1 MEKME
6 PGNQVCIVANA
17 HLDQRNPMY
26 HVHEKL
32 ILVLVVERKTGVILD
47 CDVNVVCNLTRQF
60 IQAIFLGMN
69 LEQDI
74 NKIRDSIQE
83 NYFGMSAKALVTA
96 ARAARSKYL
105 EIPH

>member
-1 MEKME
+1 
-6 PGNQVCIVANA
+6 
-17 HLDQRNPMY
+17 
-26 HVHEKL
+26 
-32 ILVLVVERKTGVILD
+32 
-47 CDVNVVCNLTRQF
+47 
-60 IQAIFLGMN
+60 MN